1 MEFRND
7 NPSHFSCNGQRLHQQ
22 YTLFSMKFK
31 QKTAATAGEDVIQ
44 PAGAWSSND
53 VIEGELEK
61 VRETKE
67 VFKQSEGGV
76 QFRTMSWQRACVIFL
91 KINFAMSILAVP
103 GTLGTLGAV
112 GGALSIVGW
121 EALNTCEQRVIV
133 VRGICIF
140 TNTTDRHDDI
150 ARRLSQSSS

>member
-1 MEFRND
+1 MRSKE
-7 NPSHFSCNGQRLHQQ
+7 
-22 YTLFSMKFK
+22 
-31 QKTAATAGEDVIQ
+31 KTATVGQDVIQ
-44 PAGAWSSND
+44 SAGAWSSND
-53 VIEGELEK
+53 VVEGELEK
-61 VRETKE
+61 VKEANE

-121 EALNTCEQRVIV
+121 EALNTCEPLRY
-133 VRGICIF
+133 
-140 TNTTDRHDDI
+140 
-150 ARRLSQSSS
+150 RLDCQVKANMLW